1 MPERPELTKP
11 KICVTDLDGTLMHS
25 AGIISEP
32 NQAALEELRQRG
44 IYRILATGR
53 SLYSLKNVLPHDAPF
68 DYAIFAT
75 GAGILDWHT
84 KELIFSHDLDA
95 EEVRKVCDTL
105 EEFEIDYMLDNQVQ
119 DIHHMH
125 YRVKAGMT
133 DFWRRVDHYK
143 EVAEELDPSNI
154 DDIMVATQFL
164 AMVAQDRE
172 DLYHEIY
179 KRLYPLSAVRTTS
192 PIDYCTMWIEI
203 FAPGVNKGGAV
214 RFMMRKLGV
223 FADDIM
229 VIGNDYN
236 DLDMLS
242 LSPNAY
248 VTANAPQDLRR
259 KYQTVASCDTNGFA
273 EAVGKWLHLIGD
285 EATRKARPV
294 PPNTP

>member
-1 MPERPELTKP
+1 
-11 KICVTDLDGTLMHS
+11 
-25 AGIISEP
+25 
-32 NQAALEELRQRG
+32 
-44 IYRILATGR
+44 
-53 SLYSLKNVLPHDAPF
+53 SLYSLKNVLPHDAPL

-95 EEVRKVCDTL
+95 EEVRKVCATL
-105 EEFEIDYMLDNQVQ
+105 EEFEIDYILDNQVQ
-119 DIHHMH
+119 DTHHMQ
-125 YRVKAGMT
+125 YRAKTGMT

-143 EVAEELDPSNI
+143 DFAEELDPNNI
-154 DDIMVATQFL
+154 DQVMAATQFL

-214 RFMMRKLGV
+214 RFMMRKLGAS
-223 FADDIM
+223 ADDIM

-236 DLDMLS
+236 DLEMLS
-242 LSPNAY
+242 ISPNAY
-248 VTANAPQDLRR
+248 VTGNAPLDLRR
-259 KYQTVASCDTNGFA
+259 KYQTVPSCDTNGFA
-273 EAVGKWLHLIGD
+273 EAVRRWLHQQD
-285 EATRKARPV
+285 HEANLKGRPA